1 MLWIPQKGQLLHQ
14 SNVGATANA
23 VLGTNVPTGAASNTK
38 GTITELI
45 SSTSF
50 DSYLMQITAADYGT
64 SVTASPGCL
73 DIMVGGSG
81 SEIVLIE
88 NLLMGACGGIDIQV
102 RGPKH
107 WLFPLYVPAGTRISA
122 RAAGSRLS
130 TNVKVSVYL
139 WGGTGYPPF
148 KVGTVVDTYGIG
160 TVPNGV
166 TITQGASGAEGSW
179 KQITSSSTRNHF
191 CIVPSFQFNDSSLI
205 DAFLQLDVGIGA
217 AASEQQL
224 GHSFHYSQGSVD
236 CMDGPYP
243 LLPLFSDIPSGTRL
257 AMRVSSSG
265 ATQTANGALHG
276 VS

>member
-23 VLGTNVPTGAASNTK
+23 VLGTNVLTGAASNTK

-50 DSYLMQITAADYGT
+50 DSYLMQITAADYGAT
-64 SVTASPGCL
+64 GTASPGCL

-88 NLLMGACGGIDIQV
+88 NLLMGACGGIGANV

-122 RAAGSRLS
+122 RAAGLRLS
-130 TNVKVSVYL
+130 TNVKVSVHL

-179 KQITSSSTRNHF
+179 TQITSSSTRNHF
-191 CIVPSFQFNDSSLI
+191 CIVPSFQFNDLTLI

-224 GHSFHYSQGSVD
+224 GHSFHYSQGNID

-257 AMRVSSSG
+257 TMRVSSSG
-265 ATQTANGALHG
+265 ANQTANGALHG